1 MQTTV
6 RFTPAAIAAIGER
19 AAAERL
25 TTAGFIGNAA
35 LAAARCGDPLQHP
48 DRDPRRPL
56 VEALDR
62 VAGELNAAVAAVRES
77 QAGPGQEAALAVLP
91 AVAERTYTVL
101 EAVLE
106 VS

>member
-25 TTAGFIGNAA
+25 TIAGFIGNAA
-35 LAAARCGDPLQHP
+35 LAAAQCADPLHRP

-62 VAGELNAAVAAVRES
+62 VAGELNAAVATVRNS
-77 QAGPGQEAALAVLP
+77 GAGPVREAALVVLP
-91 AVAERTYTVL
+91 AVAERAYSVLDAVL
-101 EAVLE
+101 EA
-106 VS
+106 S

>member
-25 TTAGFIGNAA
+25 TIAGFVGTAA
-35 LAAARCGDPLQHP
+35 LAAAQSGDPLHRP

-62 VAGELNAAVAAVRES
+62 VAGELNAAVTTLRDSAD
-77 QAGPGQEAALAVLP
+77 GPGREAALAVLP
-91 AVAERTYTVL
+91 LVAERTYFVL
-101 EAVLE
+101 DSVLQAT
-106 VS
+106 

>member
-1 MQTTV
+1 MQITV

-25 TTAGFIGNAA
+25 TIAGFIGTAA
-35 LAAARCGDPLQHP
+35 LAAAQSGAPLHRP

-62 VAGELNAAVAAVRES
+62 VAGELNAAVATVRDS
-77 QAGPGQEAALAVLP
+77 GNGPVREAALAVLP
-91 AVAERTYTVL
+91 AIAERTYTVL
-101 EAVLE
+101 DAVLE
-106 VS
+106 AS

>member
-6 RFTPAAIAAIGER
+6 RFTPAAIAAISER

-25 TTAGFIGNAA
+25 TIAGFIGTAA
-35 LAAARCGDPLQHP
+35 LAAAQCGDPLHRP

-56 VEALDR
+56 AEALDR
-62 VAGELNAAVAAVRES
+62 MAGELNAAVAAVRNS
-77 QAGPGQEAALAVLP
+77 GDGPGREAALAALP
-91 AVAERTYTVL
+91 AVAEQTYTVL
-101 EAVLE
+101 DAVLE

>member
-6 RFTPAAIAAIGER
+6 RFTPAAITAIGER

-25 TTAGFIGNAA
+25 TTAGLIGNAA
-35 LAAARCGDPLQHP
+35 LAAAQCGDPIQRP

-77 QAGPGQEAALAVLP
+77 QTGPGQEAALAVLP

-101 EAVLE
+101 DAVLE

>member
-25 TTAGFIGNAA
+25 TIAGFIGNAA
-35 LAAARCGDPLQHP
+35 LAATQCGDPLHRP

-62 VAGELNAAVAAVRES
+62 VAGELNAAVATVRGS
-77 QAGPGQEAALAVLP
+77 GDGPGREAALAILPVL
-91 AVAERTYTVL
+91 AERTYTVL
-101 EAVLE
+101 DTVLE
-106 VS
+106 AS